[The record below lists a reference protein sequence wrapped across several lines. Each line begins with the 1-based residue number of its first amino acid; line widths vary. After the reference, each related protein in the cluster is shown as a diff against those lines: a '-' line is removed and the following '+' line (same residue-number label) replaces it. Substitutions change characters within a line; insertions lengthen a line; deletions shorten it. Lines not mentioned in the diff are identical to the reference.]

1 MRELQQQVQDVLD
14 ELVASGAERGVQVAV
29 YHRGEQVV
37 DAVAGVADPAT
48 GRPVDAGTV
57 FYNYSIGKGA
67 TSTLAHLLA
76 ERGLFG
82 YDTPVAELW
91 PEFAAHGKQAVTV
104 RQVLSHTA
112 GVPAIPPDT
121 TPEDLC
127 DWDRMCAAIAESE
140 LWWEPGTK
148 VGYHAY
154 SFGYIVGE
162 LVRRATG
169 TPISRVLATEVA
181 GPLGVDGELWFG
193 MPAGEQHRLARLEDA
208 PGTAEM
214 AASMPPDL
222 PMFKA
227 APPATFPS
235 AELGN
240 RPDILAA
247 DIPAGAKTSARAI
260 ARMYAALLGE
270 VGGVRLLTPERLG
283 EVGAVASSGI
293 DQVYGNPSTWAL
305 GYGLGLPD
313 GSGGDPPTAFGMA
326 GAGGSFAFADPA
338 TGVAFGLTKNRLGM
352 DFDTV
357 NRVVRLVTAALS

>member
-1 MRELQQQVQDVLD
+1 MSELQQQVKDVIE
-14 ELVASGAERGVQVAV
+14 ELVGSGAERGVQVAV

-37 DAVAGVADPAT
+37 DAVAGVADPAS
-48 GRPVDAGTV
+48 GLPVDAGTV

-67 TSTLAHLLA
+67 TSTVAHLLA

-112 GVPAIPPDT
+112 GVPAIPADT

-127 DWDRMCAAIAESE
+127 DWDRMCAAIADSE
-140 LWWEPGTK
+140 LWWAPGTK

-169 TPISRVLATEVA
+169 TPVSQVLATEVA
-181 GPLGVDGELWFG
+181 GPIGVDGELWFG

-214 AASMPPDL
+214 VASMPPDL

-227 APPATFPS
+227 APPGTFPT

-260 ARMYAALLGE
+260 ARM
-270 VGGVRLLTPERLG
+270 
-283 EVGAVASSGI
+283 
-293 DQVYGNPSTWAL
+293 
-305 GYGLGLPD
+305 
-313 GSGGDPPTAFGMA
+313 
-326 GAGGSFAFADPA
+326 
-338 TGVAFGLTKNRLGM
+338 
-352 DFDTV
+352 
-357 NRVVRLVTAALS
+357 

>member
-1 MRELQQQVQDVLD
+1 MSELQQQVKDVID
-14 ELVASGAERGVQVAV
+14 ELVGSGAERGVQVAV

-37 DAVAGVADPAT
+37 DAVAGVADPAS

-67 TSTLAHLLA
+67 TSTVAHLLA

-91 PEFAAHGKQAVTV
+91 PEFAAHGKQAV
-104 RQVLSHTA
+104 SHTA
-112 GVPAIPPDT
+112 RGAGH
-121 TPEDLC
+121 
-127 DWDRMCAAIAESE
+127 
-140 LWWEPGTK
+140 PGRHHPR
-148 VGYHAY
+148 GPLRL
-154 SFGYIVGE
+154 GPG
-162 LVRRATG
+162 VRRHRRLRALVG
-169 TPISRVLATEVA
+169 ARHQGRLPRLQLRLHRRGARPPRHRHARLPGPGHRGGRPHRV
-181 GPLGVDGELWFG
+181 GGELWFG

-214 AASMPPDL
+214 VASMPPDL

-227 APPATFPS
+227 APPGTFPT

-270 VGGVRLLTPERLG
+270 VDGVRLLTPERLR

-293 DQVYGNPSTWAL
+293 DEVYGNPSTWAL

-357 NRVVRLVTAALS
+357 NRVVGLVTAALR